1 MKHFIPPKIPTAT
14 PTSGLIANART
25 VVANPEQYHDRPLL
39 RRLAWMTL
47 MTARGCTVDQNRLA
61 QMPVEMA
68 Q

>member
-1 MKHFIPPKIPTAT
+1 MKHFTPPRFPTTT
-14 PTSGLIANART
+14 PTVGLIADARA

-47 MTARGCTVDQNRLA
+47 MTARGLTVDQNRLA